1 MVVEL
6 DAIES
11 HLREKDGQDE
21 RIHERNYY
29 TTIKGGS

>member
-21 RIHERNYY
+21 RIHGRSCC
-29 TTIKGGS
+29 TTVKGGS